1 MKKQSKS
8 LLGLLI
14 GVIVLIGC
22 MPAGPCMAK
31 NNSTQINIEIGKKT
45 FKATLY
51 NNKTSRALL
60 KKFPLSCKMSEL
72 NGNEKYKYL
81 SYELPTNKKK
91 VKRIKAGDIMLYGS
105 DCLVVFYKS
114 HKTSYKY
121 TKVGHIN
128 NTRGLKKAV
137 GKGKV
142 KMKFTR
148 IREQSN
154 PNTTPESDS
163 TEMPKPSPEVTVQP
177 TVTPDVTV
185 QPTVTPDVTVQPTVM
200 PDDTEQILDDS
211 ENTLKPVEDANPNE
225 TNPTTAPNQ
234 QANKKLMIKIGDKKV
249 DVSWEENE
257 SVGALMD
264 MCKDSPLEIQMSMY
278 GGFEQVGSLGTNLP
292 RNDSQTTTSSGDI
305 VLYSGNQIVV
315 FYGSNSWSYTRLG
328 HITDQDNEGMA
339 ELLSQGDVTITISVE

>member
-128 NTRGLKKAV
+128 NTSGLKKAV

-154 PNTTPESDS
+154 PNTTSEYDS
-163 TEMPKPSPEVTVQP
+163 TEMPKPS
-177 TVTPDVTV
+177 
-185 QPTVTPDVTVQPTVM
+185 

-211 ENTLKPVEDANPNE
+211 ENTLKPVEDAN
-225 TNPTTAPNQ
+225 Q
-234 QANKKLMIKIGDKKV
+234 MKQIQLRLQISKLI
-249 DVSWEENE
+249 
-257 SVGALMD
+257 
-264 MCKDSPLEIQMSMY
+264 
-278 GGFEQVGSLGTNLP
+278 
-292 RNDSQTTTSSGDI
+292 RNS
-305 VLYSGNQIVV
+305 
-315 FYGSNSWSYTRLG
+315 
-328 HITDQDNEGMA
+328 
-339 ELLSQGDVTITISVE
+339 

>member
-154 PNTTPESDS
+154 PN
-163 TEMPKPSPEVTVQP
+163 
-177 TVTPDVTV
+177 
-185 QPTVTPDVTVQPTVM
+185 
-200 PDDTEQILDDS
+200 
-211 ENTLKPVEDANPNE
+211 E